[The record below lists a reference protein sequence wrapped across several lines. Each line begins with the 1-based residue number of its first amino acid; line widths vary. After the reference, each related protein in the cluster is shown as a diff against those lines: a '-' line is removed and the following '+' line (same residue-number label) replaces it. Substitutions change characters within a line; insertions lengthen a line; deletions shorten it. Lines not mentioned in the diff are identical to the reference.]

1 MTEHQQASPMP
12 NQAGETSSEG
22 VRWDDDDRAVYL
34 SSRSTQR
41 EAAFFLAHLKPA
53 MRVLDCGCGT
63 GSITLGLAAAVAP
76 GEVIGI
82 DREEAQ
88 LARARAAA
96 RASSVPNVDFR
107 QAEIYALPFPDA
119 SFDAVIAHAVLQH
132 LSRPED
138 ALKEIHR
145 VLKPGGFVGVREEDR
160 GADLIYPLTSELQ
173 QAFDLL
179 MQVWLA
185 GGGDPYLPRRYRPLL
200 RAAGFARTQIS
211 ATCEVRAEPTSAR
224 LYARAIASFFR
235 DAEIIDLAAM
245 KGWADRAKLETMY
258 AAFIEWADHPD
269 AFWCETW
276 CEAVTWKAG

>member
-1 MTEHQQASPMP
+1 MTTPSQP
-12 NQAGETSSEG
+12 NPSQGEQGFPNERVVWG
-22 VRWDDDDRAVYL
+22 DDEKAAYL
-34 SSRSTQR
+34 NNRSAQR
-41 EAAFFLAHLKPA
+41 EAAFFLAHLKPG

-82 DREEAQ
+82 DREGAQ

-119 SFDAVIAHAVLQH
+119 SFDAVMAHAVLQH
-132 LSRPED
+132 LSAPED
-138 ALKEIHR
+138 ALQEIPR

-160 GADLIYPLTSELQ
+160 GADLIYPLTPELQ

-179 MQVWLA
+179 MQAWQA

-200 RAAGFARTQIS
+200 RAAGYVNTQVS
-211 ATCEVRAEPTSAR
+211 ATCEVRADPTSAQ
-224 LYARAIASFFR
+224 LYARAIASFFH
-235 DAEIIDLAAM
+235 DAEIIDLAATN
-245 KGWADRAKLETMY
+245 GWADRATLDAMY
-258 AAFIEWADHPD
+258 AAFLEWADHPD

-276 CEAVTWKAG
+276 CEAVAWKAA